1 MFRRILK
8 EQRGAF
14 MVFFAILVPL
24 FIGMIGFA
32 VDAGFIYMQKA
43 KMQDIADAA
52 ALAGAARLNDGE
64 EREGNVAS
72 AVRAYAKANGLK
84 ITTATSDITIW
95 NVNETNLDL
104 TLGKKEDLKMGE
116 VIQTGV
122 TDKDGKQRDHVK
134 VVIAKRVPTF
144 FINVLFP
151 DQKDGVVVK
160 VAAAAEYVEGEE
172 APVSFS
178 GARFMCSQYASEYI
192 NNKNTVVV
200 PKGLDYSIYTTG
212 SGFDRN
218 KFPEGSIGT
227 LYEGNQDHSGLPN
240 GWNLVST
247 TLTIGDW
254 STEEQKKEYQAAR
267 EMENKYK
274 KLLEEKER
282 EGQSFNVEDFI
293 NKKGN
298 KRYIG
303 YVGEG
308 ENKKFINNIDN
319 SDTKIDLYMN
329 ATDWE
334 NQWTREYQCFL
345 TNHQIKNVKEIGNLI
360 LTKMANIGTNGIT
373 YGNIYGING
382 ANIKI
387 GGQNNYF
394 KGTVYTNNNWDMPVG
409 GINNHFVMGDYVSI
423 ITGGTLSIGKW
434 EQLTERLENG
444 VLKSIDIT
452 YLDHKNDSNWH
463 IYFGG
468 SSSGSS
474 GSDDSGD
481 ETKAHVRLVE

>member
-64 EREGNVAS
+64 DIQGHVKS
-72 AVRAYAKANGLK
+72 AVKAYAQANGMK
-84 ITTATSDITIW
+84 TNA
-95 NVNETNLDL
+95 TNLLELDSAESMNP
-104 TLGKKEDLKMGE
+104 GKGSFSIAQG
-116 VIQTGV
+116 IQYNV

-172 APVSFS
+172 VPESFS

-218 KFPEGSIGT
+218 KLPEGSIGT

-274 KLLEEKER
+274 NLLEEKER
-282 EGQSFNVEDFI
+282 EGQSFNIEDFI

-387 GGQNNYF
+387 GGENNYF
-394 KGTVYTNNNWDMPVG
+394 KGTIYTNNNWDMPVG

-463 IYFGG
+463 IYFG
-468 SSSGSS
+468 SSSSGGSS

-481 ETKAHVRLVE
+481 DVKAHVRLVE